1 MELQGKTVCIIGAT
15 GGIGREVSI
24 AFAKR
29 KSNLILVARK
39 MDSLDVLE
47 KEITSDGLKIGKYTC
62 NVMDP
67 KSIESLGRNITK
79 DYTSVDVLFHLA
91 GIGVYKKLSEISYDE
106 WKASMDINVTSAFY
120 IFQKLL
126 PLLEKSKEAFVIA
139 SGSGM
144 GKVALSGRSA
154 YCTSKFALR
163 GLMLSLAKEYRK
175 TNIHF
180 VHLTLGSVL
189 TTFGPL
195 SLAHKRRKHAEGKGY
210 LEPDWLANHIAAK
223 LEHDTLEE
231 ETPIYPRHYFSE
243 SKKDIR

>member
-15 GGIGREVSI
+15 GGIGREISL

-29 KSNLILVARK
+29 RANLILVARK

-47 KEITSDGLKIGKYTC
+47 KEISSKYISVGKFTC
-62 NVMDP
+62 DVADP
-67 KSIESLGRNITK
+67 RSIEGLAKNVGRKYKNI
-79 DYTSVDVLFHLA
+79 DVLFHLV

-106 WKASMDINVTSAFY
+106 WKASIDVNVTSAFY

-126 PLLEKSKEAFVIA
+126 PLLEKSEKAYVIA

-163 GLMLSLAKEYRK
+163 GLMLSLAKEYKK

-189 TTFGPL
+189 TPFGPL
-195 SLAHKRRKHAEGKGY
+195 SLAHKRKKSSEGKGY
-210 LEPDWLANHIAAK
+210 LEPDWLANYIAARI
-223 LEHDTLEE
+223 EHDTLEA
-231 ETPIYPRHYFSE
+231 ETPIYPRQYFSE
-243 SKKDIR
+243 SRKDIR